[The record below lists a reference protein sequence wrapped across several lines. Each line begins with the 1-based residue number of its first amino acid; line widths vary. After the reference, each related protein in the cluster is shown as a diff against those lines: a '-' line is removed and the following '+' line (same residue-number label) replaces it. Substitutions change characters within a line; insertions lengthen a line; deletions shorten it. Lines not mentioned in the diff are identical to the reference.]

1 MRAPQHP
8 QPRHQGRVRH
18 GNLGR
23 RSRQARTGR
32 KGADVRYAA
41 AIALWLLAWACAGLG
56 AAGIFSARNGRRGVA
71 LAELAAVLAAAGLAW
86 AGAAAW

>member
-1 MRAPQHP
+1 M
-8 QPRHQGRVRH
+8 
-18 GNLGR
+18 
-23 RSRQARTGR
+23 
-32 KGADVRYAA
+32 RYAA

-56 AAGIFSARNGRRGVA
+56 ATGIFSARNGRRGVA